1 MNTTPINSD
10 QVIRDAIAIIEAHS
24 SVAIVNVL
32 VTVILLSHRVTT
44 RAKSVQILMFR
55 WPEMSRVNLG
65 VPVKKLDAHAYEE
78 TAAHQSG
85 SHLRKSHRSSESC
98 KSYTTRCAFQ
108 IDIILNHKAKNY
120 EEAIR
125 TTASRSPKQF
135 IGSQGSQPLIRLTRL
150 RACTINPRFE
160 RGSV

>member
-1 MNTTPINSD
+1 MKVNTTPINSD

-65 VPVKKLDAHAYEE
+65 VPVKKLDAHAYKE
-78 TAAHQSG
+78 TTAYQSAR
-85 SHLRKSHRSSESC
+85 HLRKSHRTSESRQN
-98 KSYTTRCAFQ
+98 YAIRCVFQ
-108 IDIILNHKAKNY
+108 INIILNHETKN
-120 EEAIR
+120 
-125 TTASRSPKQF
+125 
-135 IGSQGSQPLIRLTRL
+135 
-150 RACTINPRFE
+150 
-160 RGSV
+160 